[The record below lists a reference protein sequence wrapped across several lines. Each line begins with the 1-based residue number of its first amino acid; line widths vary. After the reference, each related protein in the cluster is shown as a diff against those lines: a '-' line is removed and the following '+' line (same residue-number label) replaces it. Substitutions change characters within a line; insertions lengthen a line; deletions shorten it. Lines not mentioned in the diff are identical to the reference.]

1 MNQNDKIKNLFAEYV
16 AAQKEAENAGV
27 PEAHFKRAL
36 AASILTALNAGYKIG
51 DLDCFQNAAKRRL
64 KAA

>member
-1 MNQNDKIKNLFAEYV
+1 MQQNDKIKRLFAEYV

-27 PEAHFKRAL
+27 SGAHFKRAL
-36 AASILTALNAGYKIG
+36 AASILAALNAGYEIG
-51 DLDCFQNAAKRRL
+51 DLDCFQNAAKLRR